1 MLASIN
7 IGIRGKKW
15 ALALLLAAPTGS
27 QVISPGGMP
36 RSNATSRDTL
46 NFSYRPSL
54 GIPSHSPAVVGVV
67 EEEPFGTNVVNP
79 AVFSVPNFKWKEGS
93 GGLVYTSLLP
103 ELNLPDLYSY
113 VIYGGGRV
121 GGLGVQAR
129 LSSYSFGSSRLDTS
143 EENGWREFTG
153 EEYSL
158 SVAKA
163 AFANRH
169 TENYF
174 GLTGKVVSAP
184 KFFADQGLNRHGY
197 LIDIGY
203 YGKIGNHLRVGLS
216 ALNLG
221 LPVAGIR
228 TTVERDE
235 FANGSIWSILGI
247 SRDDS
252 FLLTPPS
259 FHFGL
264 GFDHSLSTARLHLL
278 RTTVTGAVSAEFER
292 RGFEGRS
299 LAEAAA
305 LEFRILNV
313 LAPALGL
320 AYDGEHWRSRWILG
334 LFLFNH
340 FSLGASID
348 DSEDVFTRRQKTFS
362 LEIRN
367 PLHWRRVDLAWWFLS
382 SPAR

>member
-7 IGIRGKKW
+7 TGTHVKKW
-15 ALALLLAAPTGS
+15 TLVLLVAAPAAT
-27 QVISPGGMP
+27 QEISPGDMP
-36 RSNATSRDTL
+36 RPKAVSGDSLD
-46 NFSYRPSL
+46 FSYRPSL
-54 GIPSHSPAVVGVV
+54 GIASHSPAVAGVV

-79 AVFSVPNFKWKEGS
+79 AVFTVPNFKWRYGS
-93 GGLVYTSLLP
+93 GGLVYTSLMP
-103 ELNLPDLYSY
+103 QINLPDLYSY
-113 VIYGGGRV
+113 VLYGGGRV
-121 GGLGVQAR
+121 GGFGVQAR
-129 LSSYSFGSSRLDTS
+129 MSGYSFGSSRLDTS
-143 EENGWREFTG
+143 GENGWREFAG

-158 SVAKA
+158 SVATA
-163 AFANRH
+163 AFANRYA
-169 TENYF
+169 ENYF

-184 KFFADQGLNRHGY
+184 IAFADQGLNRQGY

-203 YGKIGNHLRVGLS
+203 YGKIGKYFRVGLS

-228 TTVERDE
+228 ASVHRDE
-235 FANGSIWSILGI
+235 FANGSIRSMLEF
-247 SRDDS
+247 DLDET

-259 FHFGL
+259 FHLGL
-264 GFDHSLSTARLHLL
+264 GFDHSLTTARLHLL
-278 RTTVTGAVSAEFER
+278 RTMVTGAVSAEFER
-292 RGFEGRS
+292 RGFEGRRT
-299 LAEAAA
+299 AEAAA

-320 AYDGEHWRSRWILG
+320 AYDRERLRSSWILG

-340 FSLGASID
+340 LSLGVSILDTGD
-348 DSEDVFTRRQKTFS
+348 DFTRQQKTFS

-367 PLHWRRVDLAWWFLS
+367 PLHWSRRDLAWWFQS